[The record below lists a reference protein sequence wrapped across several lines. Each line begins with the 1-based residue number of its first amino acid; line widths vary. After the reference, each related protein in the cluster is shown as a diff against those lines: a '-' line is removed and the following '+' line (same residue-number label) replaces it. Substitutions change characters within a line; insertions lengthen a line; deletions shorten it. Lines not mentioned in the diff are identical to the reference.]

1 VEHIAVESSML
12 ISVAYDAKEQI
23 LEVKFK
29 QWEVYQYFEVP
40 SNVFEELLK
49 AESKGR
55 YMRSY
60 VIDCYPYVRV
70 R

>member
-1 VEHIAVESSML
+1 MIT
-12 ISVAYDAKEQI
+12 SVAYDAKKEI

-29 QWEVYQYFEVP
+29 QGQVYQYFEVP
-40 SNVFEELLK
+40 SKVFEELLE

-55 YMRSY
+55 YMRSH